1 MAEHANNNTKANLP
15 GMTGERVKAVVTI
28 LVTLFSLA
36 NAGLSLAGFNPL
48 PFTDEQVSA
57 TLFAVVGVIGTIYG
71 WWKNQNITSASLA
84 GQQLVD
90 ALKKEGVVNG
100 ISAAKNAAMSAASA
114 VAKTAPAEETAGE
127 TEEAKTETVEP
138 VDTEPAAQAVETVSA
153 AKPDVAVADAGIPQY
168 MPVKED

>member
-1 MAEHANNNTKANLP
+1 MADHANKTNNNLP
-15 GMTGERVKAVVTI
+15 GLAGERVKAIVTI

-48 PFTDEQVSA
+48 PFTNEQVSA
-57 TLFAVVGVIGTIYG
+57 TLFAVIGVIGTIYG

-100 ISAAKNAAMSAASA
+100 VTAAKNAAMSAASA
-114 VAKTAPAEETAGE
+114 VADTAPAEETAEE
-127 TEEAKTETVEP
+127 TTETA
-138 VDTEPAAQAVETVSA
+138 TESATVETTTEA
-153 AKPDVAVADAGIPQY
+153 EYEPGGNL
-168 MPVKED
+168 

>member
-1 MAEHANNNTKANLP
+1 MADHANKTNDNLP
-15 GMTGERVKAVVTI
+15 GLTGERVKAIVTI

-48 PFTDEQVSA
+48 PFTNEQVSA
-57 TLFAVVGVIGTIYG
+57 TLFAVIGVLGTIYG

-100 ISAAKNAAMSAASA
+100 ISAAKTAAMSAASA
-114 VAKTAPAEETAGE
+114 VAKTAPAEETAEE
-127 TEEAKTETVEP
+127 TAKTAESAEAATESATVETT
-138 VDTEPAAQAVETVSA
+138 DEAQFEP
-153 AKPDVAVADAGIPQY
+153 GGNL
-168 MPVKED
+168 

>member
-1 MAEHANNNTKANLP
+1 MADHANKTNDNLP
-15 GMTGERVKAVVTI
+15 GLTGERVKAIVTI

-48 PFTDEQVSA
+48 PFTNEQVSA
-57 TLFAVVGVIGTIYG
+57 TLFAVIGVLGTIYG

-114 VAKTAPAEETAGE
+114 VAKTTPAEETAEE
-127 TEEAKTETVEP
+127 TAKTAESAEAATESATVETT
-138 VDTEPAAQAVETVSA
+138 DEAQFEP
-153 AKPDVAVADAGIPQY
+153 GGNL
-168 MPVKED
+168 

>member
-1 MAEHANNNTKANLP
+1 MVEHANEKQTTNNLP
-15 GMTGERVKAVVTI
+15 GLTGERVKAVVTI

-48 PFTDEQVSA
+48 PFTNEQVSA
-57 TLFAVVGVIGTIYG
+57 TLFAVVGGSGTVYG

-100 ISAAKNAAMSAASA
+100 VSAAKNAALSAAAA
-114 VAKTAPAEETAGE
+114 VAKTTPKTAAESAEST
-127 TEEAKTETVEP
+127 
-138 VDTEPAAQAVETVSA
+138 DTDNT
-153 AKPDVAVADAGIPQY
+153 VADSD
-168 MPVKED
+168 PVPGGDIQ

>member
-1 MAEHANNNTKANLP
+1 MAEHANEKRTTNLP
-15 GMTGERVKAVVTI
+15 GLTGERVKAVVTI

-48 PFTDEQVSA
+48 PFTNEQVSA
-57 TLFAVVGVIGTIYG
+57 TFFAVVGVIGTVYG

-100 ISAAKNAAMSAASA
+100 ISAAKSAALSAAAA
-114 VAKTAPAEETAGE
+114 VAKTTPKITGDSAESAEST
-127 TEEAKTETVEP
+127 
-138 VDTEPAAQAVETVSA
+138 DTDDT
-153 AKPDVAVADAGIPQY
+153 VADSDLVPGGNH
-168 MPVKED
+168 

>member
-15 GMTGERVKAVVTI
+15 GLTGERVKAVVTI

-100 ISAAKNAAMSAASA
+100 VTAAKNAALSAASA
-114 VAKTAPAEETAGE
+114 VAKTAPAEEAE
-127 TEEAKTETVEP
+127 DESEAKTETAENAV
-138 VDTEPAAQAVETVSA
+138 EPAAQAAVTA
-153 AKPDVAVADAGIPQY
+153 AVTKPDVAVADAGIPQY

>member
-15 GMTGERVKAVVTI
+15 GLTGERVKAVVTI

-90 ALKKEGVVNG
+90 ALKKEGVVHG
-100 ISAAKNAAMSAASA
+100 VTTAKNAAMSAASA
-114 VAKTAPAEETAGE
+114 VAKTAPAEEAEETAEAAE
-127 TEEAKTETVEP
+127 TAESAETATEAATAETTAEAEYEP
-138 VDTEPAAQAVETVSA
+138 
-153 AKPDVAVADAGIPQY
+153 GGNL
-168 MPVKED
+168 

>member
-1 MAEHANNNTKANLP
+1 MADHATKTNNNLP
-15 GMTGERVKAVVTI
+15 GMTGERVKAIVTI

-48 PFTDEQVSA
+48 PFTNEQVSA
-57 TLFAVVGVIGTIYG
+57 TLFAVVGVIGTVYG

-100 ISAAKNAAMSAASA
+100 VTAAKNAALSAASA
-114 VAKTAPAEETAGE
+114 VAKTAPAGEAVEETAA
-127 TEEAKTETVEP
+127 AKTGTAETAETAAV
-138 VDTEPAAQAVETVSA
+138 EPAAQGAETVA
-153 AKPDVAVADAGIPQY
+153 AVAETAAADIPQY

>member
-1 MAEHANNNTKANLP
+1 MADHANKTNDNLP
-15 GMTGERVKAVVTI
+15 GLTGERVKAIVTI

-48 PFTDEQVSA
+48 PFTNEQVSA
-57 TLFAVVGVIGTIYG
+57 TLFAVIGVLGTIYG

-114 VAKTAPAEETAGE
+114 VAKPAPAEETAEE
-127 TEEAKTETVEP
+127 TAKTAESAEAATESATVETT
-138 VDTEPAAQAVETVSA
+138 DEAQFEP
-153 AKPDVAVADAGIPQY
+153 GGNL
-168 MPVKED
+168 

>member
-1 MAEHANNNTKANLP
+1 MADHANKTNDNLP
-15 GMTGERVKAVVTI
+15 GLTGERVKAIVTI

-48 PFTDEQVSA
+48 PFTNEQVSA
-57 TLFAVVGVIGTIYG
+57 TLFAVIGVLGTIYG

-114 VAKTAPAEETAGE
+114 VAKTAPAEETAEE
-127 TEEAKTETVEP
+127 TAKTAESAEAATESATVE
-138 VDTEPAAQAVETVSA
+138 TTAEAQFEP
-153 AKPDVAVADAGIPQY
+153 GGNL
-168 MPVKED
+168 

>member
-1 MAEHANNNTKANLP
+1 MADHANKTNDNLP
-15 GMTGERVKAVVTI
+15 GLTGERVKAIVTI

-57 TLFAVVGVIGTIYG
+57 TLFAVIGVIGTVYG

-100 ISAAKNAAMSAASA
+100 VTAAKNAAMSAASA
-114 VAKTAPAEETAGE
+114 VAKTAPAEEAAETA
-127 TEEAKTETVEP
+127 TETAETA
-138 VDTEPAAQAVETVSA
+138 TESATVETTA
-153 AKPDVAVADAGIPQY
+153 EAEYEPGGAL
-168 MPVKED
+168 

>member
-15 GMTGERVKAVVTI
+15 GLTGERVKAVVTI

-57 TLFAVVGVIGTIYG
+57 TLFAVIGVIGTIYG

-100 ISAAKNAAMSAASA
+100 VTAAKNAAMSAASA
-114 VAKTAPAEETAGE
+114 VAKTAPAEETAEAAE
-127 TEEAKTETVEP
+127 TTETAEV
-138 VDTEPAAQAVETVSA
+138 TETATESATVETTTEA
-153 AKPDVAVADAGIPQY
+153 EYEPGGNL
-168 MPVKED
+168 

>member
-1 MAEHANNNTKANLP
+1 MADHANKTNDNLP
-15 GMTGERVKAVVTI
+15 GLTGERVKAIVTI

-57 TLFAVVGVIGTIYG
+57 TLFAVIGVIGTVYG

-100 ISAAKNAAMSAASA
+100 VTAAKNAAMSAASA
-114 VAKTAPAEETAGE
+114 VAKTAPAEEAA
-127 TEEAKTETVEP
+127 EAVESAEATETA
-138 VDTEPAAQAVETVSA
+138 TESAAVETTDEA
-153 AKPDVAVADAGIPQY
+153 EYEPGGNL
-168 MPVKED
+168 

>member
-1 MAEHANNNTKANLP
+1 MADHANKTNDNLP
-15 GMTGERVKAVVTI
+15 GLTGERVKAIVTI

-57 TLFAVVGVIGTIYG
+57 TLFAVIGVIGTIYG

-100 ISAAKNAAMSAASA
+100 VTTAKNAAMSAASA
-114 VAKTAPAEETAGE
+114 VAKTAPAEEAEETA
-127 TEEAKTETVEP
+127 EATETA
-138 VDTEPAAQAVETVSA
+138 TETATESATVETTA
-153 AKPDVAVADAGIPQY
+153 EAQY
-168 MPVKED
+168 EPGGALR